1 MRTNRDREMLFARG
15 SDLPDQWNVRQKI
28 EIHGDLIYGV
38 IMGFG
43 QPSGWVITHGLGG
56 AQESASRES
65 PNSEFR
71 ASFAGMSYIG
81 ALSGFL
87 EDGGSD
93 EDEAGERGAER
104 DSNDKNDGGDGLV
117 GNLEEANEE

>member
-1 MRTNRDREMLFARG
+1 
-15 SDLPDQWNVRQKI
+15 
-28 EIHGDLIYGV
+28 
-38 IMGFG
+38 MGFG
-43 QPSGWVITHGLGG
+43 QPSGWVITQGPGG

-93 EDEAGERGAER
+93 ENEAGERGAES
-104 DSNDKNDGGDGLV
+104 DSDNEDDGDDGLV
-117 GNLEEANEE
+117 GYLEEANE